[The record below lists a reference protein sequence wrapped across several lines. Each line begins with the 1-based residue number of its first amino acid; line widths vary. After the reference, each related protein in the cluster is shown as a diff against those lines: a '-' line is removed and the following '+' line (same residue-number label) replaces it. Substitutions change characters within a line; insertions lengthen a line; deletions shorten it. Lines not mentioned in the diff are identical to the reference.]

1 MALYC
6 NESAKLRQGGRK
18 APAGGKDKL
27 EELFKDD
34 QKLYDFINGR
44 DYKDPAGNIT
54 DLSTLAQKFQLDCEK
69 FDVSS
74 ENTGDRGDNKL
85 GTTKHGIDY
94 ISTWMCGDWE
104 LPVQVFIY
112 WDGKHYRGYIPT
124 KGNCIN
130 TINKSAFGNDESA
143 DDKYCMKEFGVSYAE
158 ARVDIEIDFAAC
170 LEDFEARLEVDN
182 KTKTIGTEVTASQ
195 VSKETLKREY
205 SRTLTTPDESL
216 ELISLGLPLESAD
229 LLYHNPYSERFQEII
244 YIDGDKDTK
253 DMLLEVDEYNK
264 ESTFIPAWSSS
275 RMIELLLKTTNAG
288 AIKVDYI
295 ISGDKLNMIKDNV
308 FAELRNALKVR
319 NELLRPFSGA
329 AQ

>member
-6 NESAKLRQGGRK
+6 NESVKLRQGGRK
-18 APAGGKDKL
+18 APAGGKDRL
-27 EELFKDD
+27 EEFFKDD
-34 QKLYDFINGR
+34 QKLYEFINGS
-44 DYKDPAGNIT
+44 DYEDSAGNIT
-54 DLSTLAQKFQLDCEK
+54 DFSTLAQKFQLDREK

-74 ENTGDRGDNKL
+74 ENTGDDVDNKL

-94 ISTWMCGDWE
+94 LSTWMCGDWE

-130 TINKSAFGNDESA
+130 TINKSAFGNDEDA

-158 ARVDIEIDFAAC
+158 AQDNIEIDFAAC

-182 KTKTIGTEVTASQ
+182 TTKTTETTVITPQ
-195 VSKETLKREY
+195 VSKEMPKREY

-244 YIDGDKDTK
+244 YIDDDKETK
-253 DMLLEVDEYNK
+253 NMLLEVGEYNK
-264 ESTFIPAWSSS
+264 DSAFIPAWSSS
-275 RMIELLLKTTNAG
+275 RMIELFLKATNVG
-288 AIKVDYI
+288 AVKVDYVV
-295 ISGDKLNMIKDNV
+295 SGDKRNTIKDSV
-308 FAELRNALKVR
+308 FAELWKHLK
-319 NELLRPFSGA
+319 GKK
-329 AQ
+329 